1 VGHRAIDVAEQRR
14 IHAHCF
20 SLTRKIVAGTFRHV
34 AMEFDNQKRRLRR
47 RIMWLAL
54 GAAITALAL
63 IAVVIA
69 ASGKTR
75 TPSQPSATSSSLAG
89 GPLTEVGGG
98 GGTPPLQALNTV
110 WGLSE
115 QRSFCTMCHDLRPH
129 PGTSIEAATWGQYP
143 VRFNRFG
150 ALYRDVLFR
159 EVAPKYADLPSRRI
173 YAVPMA
179 KKKQAAGWPALR
191 TRDSDADGYSNEVE
205 LMFGSMPGRSDSHPW
220 RSAAQ
225 LESWQTI
232 IDRELQHKDIGW
244 LMFEDPRAHRV
255 GPDTDR
261 DRVPDVLE
269 DFVGSDPRS
278 AKSAPLVA
286 ARRLA
291 VYRQLLLDAGV
302 PSVDLAIQDG

>member
-1 VGHRAIDVAEQRR
+1 M
-14 IHAHCF
+14 F
-20 SLTRKIVAGTFRHV
+20 TRTGKIVVAKFRHV
-34 AMEFDNQKRRLRR
+34 AMEFDNQKRSLRR
-47 RIMWLAL
+47 RIVWLAL

-69 ASGKTR
+69 ARGKTR
-75 TPSQPSATSSSLAG
+75 TPSQPSATSSTLAG

-150 ALYRDVLFR
+150 AFYRDVLFQ
-159 EVAPKYADLPSRRI
+159 EVAPKYADLPNGRI
-173 YAVPMA
+173 YPVPM
-179 KKKQAAGWPALR
+179 KKKEEAAGWPALR
-191 TRDSDADGYSNEVE
+191 TRDSDGDGFGNEVE
-205 LMFGSMPGRSDSHPW
+205 LMFGSMPGRADSRPW
-220 RSAAQ
+220 RAEAQ
-225 LESWQTI
+225 LEIWRTTI
-232 IDRELQHKDIGW
+232 ARELQGKNMAW
-244 LMFEDPRAHRV
+244 LMFEDPRVRQV
-255 GPDTDR
+255 GPDTDG

-278 AKSAPLVA
+278 ATSAPRVA

-291 VYRQLLLDAGV
+291 VYRHLLLDAGV